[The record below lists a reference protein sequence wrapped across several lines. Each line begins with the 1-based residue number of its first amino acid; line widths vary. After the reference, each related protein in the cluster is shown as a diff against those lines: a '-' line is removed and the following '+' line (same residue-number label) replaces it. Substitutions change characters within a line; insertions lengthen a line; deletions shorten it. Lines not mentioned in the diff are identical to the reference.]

1 MKRLLVALAL
11 IAPWSATISTIA
23 MAPAVA
29 ATAATTALGDLS
41 SYEAIAVDT
50 LAIVK
55 KGDMVAA
62 EKRIT
67 DFETAWDNAEPTM
80 RPMNIDQW
88 GVVDDAADV
97 AISSLRASKPVA
109 ADAEAAVNGLI
120 AALRNPA
127 GQ

>member
-1 MKRLLVALAL
+1 MKKLLVALAL
-11 IAPWSATISTIA
+11 LAPLSAIVPSIV
-23 MAPAVA
+23 MAPAMAA
-29 ATAATTALGDLS
+29 ATQTALGDLS

-55 KGDMVAA
+55 TGDMTAA

-67 DFETAWDNAEPTM
+67 DFETAWDDAEPTM

-88 GVVDDAADV
+88 GFVDDAADV
-97 AISSLRASKPVA
+97 AISSLRAGKPVA